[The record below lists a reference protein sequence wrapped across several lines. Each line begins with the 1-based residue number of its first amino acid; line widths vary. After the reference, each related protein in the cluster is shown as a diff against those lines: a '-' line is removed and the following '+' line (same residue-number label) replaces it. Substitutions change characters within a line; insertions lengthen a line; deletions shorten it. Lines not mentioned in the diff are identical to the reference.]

1 MLIRSRSI
9 AQALVALWLSTSVT
23 PAALANIGNVT
34 QARGNSEVVKKTVKV
49 PSRLQLPIAKMDRVQ
64 TGNGRVEIKFI
75 DDSTVKVTEHSKLV
89 IDDFVYSGKPSTSRM
104 ALKFASGTAR
114 FATGQSGKMN
124 KANINLRTPT
134 ATIGVRG
141 TDFAATVDD
150 FGKSLVILLP
160 EPDGS
165 VGEITVSNAAGFVVL
180 TKAFQATIVSTADS
194 KPSRPVILNL
204 TLDMV
209 DNMLIVSPAEEAD
222 TGEDTGETRSNILD
236 LSELDIDFLAKDDL
250 KEDQLASS
258 DLDINAIDAN
268 FLGEDFLDDS
278 LAGGDCVT
286 REGTKLCGTTFGLDN
301 VTQITSIL
309 SGDSI
314 RLVRTLSTTVDVR
327 FKKDENKT
335 LYIDSSGKS
344 FLIEIND
351 PAGGTIINV
360 KQSD

>member
-1 MLIRSRSI
+1 MLSI
-9 AQALVALWLSTSVT
+9 SVT
-23 PAALANIGNVT
+23 PAVLANIGNVT
-34 QARGNSEVVKKTVKV
+34 QSRGNSEIVKKTTKV
-49 PSRLQLPIAKMDRVQ
+49 PTRLQLPIAKLDRVQ

-124 KANINLRTPT
+124 KGNINLRTPT
-134 ATIGVRG
+134 ATIAVRG

-165 VGEITVSNAAGFVVL
+165 VGEITVSNAAGFVIL

-194 KPSRPVILNL
+194 RPSRPVILNL
-204 TLDMV
+204 TLDQI
-209 DNMLIVSPAEEAD
+209 DNMLIVSPAEEVD
-222 TGEDTGETRSNILD
+222 TGDNIGETRSNILD
-236 LSELDIDFLAKDDL
+236 LSELDVDFLARDDL

-268 FLGEDFLDDS
+268 FLGEDFLDDN
-278 LAGGDCVT
+278 LAGGDCIT
-286 REGTKLCGTTFGLDN
+286 REGTKLCGTIFGLDST
-301 VTQITSIL
+301 TQITTIL

-314 RLVRTLSTTVDVR
+314 RLVRTLGTLVDVR

-335 LYIDSSGKS
+335 LYIDSNGKA

-360 KQSD
+360 KQGE

>member
-1 MLIRSRSI
+1 LLLI
-9 AQALVALWLSTSVT
+9 SVT
-23 PAALANIGNVT
+23 PAALANNIGSVT
-34 QARGNSEVVKKTVKV
+34 QARGTSEVVKRTAKV
-49 PSRLQLPIAKMDRVQ
+49 PTRPQLPIAKMDRIQ
-64 TGNGRVEIKFI
+64 TGNGRVEVKFV
-75 DDSTVKVTEHSKLV
+75 DDSTVRVTEHSKLV

-114 FATGQSGKMN
+114 FATGKSGKMN
-124 KANINLRTPT
+124 KGNINLRTPT
-134 ATIGVRG
+134 ATIAVRG

-165 VGEITVSNAAGFVVL
+165 VGEITVSNGAGFVIL

-194 KPSRPVILNL
+194 RPSRPVILNL
-204 TLDMV
+204 TLDQI
-209 DNMLIVSPAEEAD
+209 DNMLIVSPAEEVD

-236 LSELDIDFLAKDDL
+236 LSELDVDFLARDDL
-250 KEDQLASS
+250 QEDQLASS

-278 LAGGDCVT
+278 LGTDTCTT

-301 VTQITSIL
+301 VTQITTIL

-335 LYIDSSGKS
+335 LYIDSNGKS
-344 FLIEIND
+344 FMIEVND

-360 KQSD
+360 KQGD

>member
-1 MLIRSRSI
+1 MLLI
-9 AQALVALWLSTSVT
+9 SVT
-23 PAALANIGNVT
+23 PAALANNIGSVT
-34 QARGNSEVVKKTVKV
+34 QARGVSEVVKRTAKV
-49 PSRLQLPIAKMDRVQ
+49 PTRPQLPIAKMDRIQ
-64 TGNGRVEIKFI
+64 TGNGRVEVKFV
-75 DDSTVKVTEHSKLV
+75 DDSTVRVTEHSKLV

-114 FATGQSGKMN
+114 FATGKSGKMN
-124 KANINLRTPT
+124 KGNINLRTPT
-134 ATIGVRG
+134 ATIAVRG

-165 VGEITVSNAAGFVVL
+165 VGEITVSNGAGFVIL

-194 KPSRPVILNL
+194 RPSRPVILNL
-204 TLDMV
+204 TLDQI
-209 DNMLIVSPAEEAD
+209 DNMLIVSPAEEVD

-236 LSELDIDFLAKDDL
+236 LSELDVDFLARDDL
-250 KEDQLASS
+250 QEDQLASS

-278 LAGGDCVT
+278 LGTDTCTT

-301 VTQITSIL
+301 VTQITTIL

-335 LYIDSSGKS
+335 LYIDSNGKS
-344 FLIEIND
+344 FMIEVND

-360 KQSD
+360 KQGD

>member
-1 MLIRSRSI
+1 MKK
-9 AQALVALWLSTSVT
+9 ST
-23 PAALANIGNVT
+23 
-34 QARGNSEVVKKTVKV
+34 KV
-49 PSRLQLPIAKMDRVQ
+49 PTRPQLPIDKMDRIQ
-64 TGNGRVEIKFI
+64 TGNGRVEVKFV

-104 ALKFASGTAR
+104 ALRFASGTAR

-134 ATIGVRG
+134 ATIAVRG
-141 TDFAATVDD
+141 TDFATTVDD
-150 FGKSLVILLP
+150 FGKSLIVLLP

-165 VGEITVSNAAGFVVL
+165 VGEITVSNAAGMVIL

-194 KPSRPVILNL
+194 RPTRPVILNL
-204 TLDMV
+204 TLDQI
-209 DNMLIVSPAEEAD
+209 DNMLIVSPAEEAE
-222 TGEDTGETRSNILD
+222 TEDDAGETRTNILD

-250 KEDQLASS
+250 KEDRLASS

-278 LAGGDCVT
+278 LGGGDCVT

-301 VTQITSIL
+301 TTQITSII
-309 SGDSI
+309 SGDAI

-327 FKKDENKT
+327 FKKDEGKT
-335 LYIDSSGKS
+335 LYIDSNGKS

-351 PAGGTIINV
+351 PAGGSIINV
-360 KQSD
+360 KQGD